1 MPKRHLK
8 YLIVRF
14 GDQPRVF
21 REKLLPQLEARG
33 QVFDGVRVVL
43 VFDRDLAEGLVGVAK
58 FQLDGLLV
66 WSVGLQMLQI
76 DDLKSFLSPI
86 FIFKNIFP

>member
-1 MPKRHLK
+1 MPKKQLK
-8 YLIVRF
+8 YLIVRLC
-14 GDQPRVF
+14 DQSGVF

-43 VFDRDLAEGLVGVAK
+43 VFDRDLPEGLVGVAE

-66 WSVGLQMLQI
+66 WSIGLQMLQI
-76 DDLKSFLSPI
+76 DDLKSF
-86 FIFKNIFP
+86 